1 MAEKKTT
8 TTRKRTTK
16 VDEVKNN
23 IESEVSIDKDVE
35 EKLKK
40 AEADNATLTEMLSQM
55 QKQIEELQKKSE
67 NKIEN
72 QVVIKQNSDLTR
84 SVKVISLLPNVY
96 NLNTQPYGKGGK
108 TYTFNGFGESHMIKF
123 NDMQDILGL
132 YLPQFEKGYAVL
144 TNKQD
149 YEDLGVGYI
158 FDEVLNQE
166 KVEKL
171 VKLENDSAVNTII
184 GMEEDMQEKII
195 GVIANNI
202 ANGVSYDYNKI
213 KKLEDEGLQ
222 INELVEL
229 IEAGKSKK

>member
-16 VDEVKNN
+16 VEEVKNN
-23 IESEVSIDKDVE
+23 IESEFSVDKDIE
-35 EKLKK
+35 NKLKK

-108 TYTFNGFGESHMIKF
+108 TYTFNNFGESHMIKF
-123 NDMQDILGL
+123 NDMQDILAL

-158 FDEVLNQE
+158 FDEVLSQE

-171 VKLENDSAVNTII
+171 VKLDNDNAVDTII
-184 GMEEDMQEKII
+184 SMKEDMQEKII
-195 GVIANNI
+195 GIIANNI
-202 ANGVSYDYNKI
+202 VNGISYDYNKI
-213 KKLEDEGLQ
+213 KKLEDAGLQ
-222 INELVEL
+222 VNELAEL
-229 IEAGKSKK
+229 IEDGRKK